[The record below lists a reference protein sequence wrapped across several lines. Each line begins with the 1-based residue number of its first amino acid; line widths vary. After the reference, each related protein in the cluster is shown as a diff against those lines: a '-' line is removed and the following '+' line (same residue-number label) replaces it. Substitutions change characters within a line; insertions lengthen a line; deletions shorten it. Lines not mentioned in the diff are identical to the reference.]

1 MNKCNKKKRKE
12 RMVGLLMY
20 TLYQEYGNIN
30 KDIPLHNNHKPKLLS
45 PYTLYFYF
53 YFVRHKNFFFSVF
66 KSAVSH
72 FSKHRRLYSVREL
85 PTRFEHWT
93 QPRGIAAHR
102 EDHCRTT
109 NLCPASIG
117 LVSMVSYAMA
127 CTI

>member
-1 MNKCNKKKRKE
+1 MQQKKKRKE
-12 RMVGLLMY
+12 WWVFLFIHCTRNMVISIKIFPYITTTSQSFSLH
-20 TLYQEYGNIN
+20 TLSTSTSTSL
-30 KDIPLHNNHKPKLLS
+30 DI
-45 PYTLYFYF
+45 
-53 YFVRHKNFFFSVF
+53 KNFFFSVF

-72 FSKHRRLYSVREL
+72 FSKHRQLYSVQEL

-93 QPRGIAAHR
+93 RPRGIAAHR